1 MACCA
6 LASRQTLPSWLLAQ
20 ERAGHADGELVIL
33 IDAVA
38 SACRR
43 VASLVARA
51 SLSGNTGLAS
61 GANASGD
68 EQKKLDVLANDV
80 FVAAVRDCGRCS
92 ILVSEEEDEPIG
104 LVSSSNYIACFD
116 PIDGSSNLDA
126 AIATGSIFGVCA
138 CQHEQRLMS

>member
-51 SLSGNTGLAS
+51 SLSGNTGL
-61 GANASGD
+61 ASGD